1 MYGSPADA
9 RRQPSPQAARH
20 GHGRPPDGGEPQGVA
35 RAIARTIFSYVGWSP
50 DQAAALP
57 PLSPSAADADADTGL
72 SVGAVQR
79 QPATAQDPEPPAS
92 NAYPPFYRG
101 EPYHI
106 CMGKDT
112 WHRSSTGRILLVGS

>member
-20 GHGRPPDGGEPQGVA
+20 GHGRPPDGQPGVA

-57 PLSPSAADADADTGL
+57 PLSPSVADADTDTGL
-72 SVGAVQR
+72 SIGAVQR
-79 QPATAQDPEPPAS
+79 QPVDIQDDTAS
-92 NAYPPFYRG
+92 NGCTLGGPSVKI
-101 EPYHI
+101 EPQF
-106 CMGKDT
+106 
-112 WHRSSTGRILLVGS
+112 

>member
-9 RRQPSPQAARH
+9 RRQLSPQPARH
-20 GHGRPPDGGEPQGVA
+20 GHGRAPDGGQPQGVA

-50 DQAAALP
+50 DQAAALL

-79 QPATAQDPEPPAS
+79 QPVDIQDDTPS
-92 NAYPPFYRG
+92 NAAGASKEINVSYTF
-101 EPYHI
+101 
-106 CMGKDT
+106 KF
-112 WHRSSTGRILLVGS
+112 

>member
-9 RRQPSPQAARH
+9 RRQLSPQPARH
-20 GHGRPPDGGEPQGVA
+20 GHGRAPDGGQPQGVA

-57 PLSPSAADADADTGL
+57 PLSPSVADADADTGL

-79 QPATAQDPEPPAS
+79 QPVINQDEDSPS
-92 NAYPPFYRG
+92 N
-101 EPYHI
+101 
-106 CMGKDT
+106 
-112 WHRSSTGRILLVGS
+112 V

>member
-9 RRQPSPQAARH
+9 RRQLSPQPARH
-20 GHGRPPDGGEPQGVA
+20 GRGRPPDGGQPQGVA

-57 PLSPSAADADADTGL
+57 PLSSSVADADTDTGL

-79 QPATAQDPEPPAS
+79 QPVDIRDDIQS
-92 NAYPPFYRG
+92 NGRLSLSYLVANA
-101 EPYHI
+101 HTV
-106 CMGKDT
+106 CMGYCVAT
-112 WHRSSTGRILLVGS
+112 